1 MTYFKRVKSLADL
14 KKQYRTLAKENHP
27 DMGGNEKVMVAI
39 NNEFDTL
46 FPVWKSREPIATTEK
61 SYQYRSEFYT
71 QNGWKGKNYSRD
83 LNTKEIARRIR
94 VYVKQVFPL
103 YKFSV
108 SFSSFAGG
116 SSIYVSLME
125 APMNIIDEKE
135 IHDTLNDDFEKDND
149 TMKYRNAKY
158 YKNMIDEGNVYFS
171 LNHYR
176 VSELGEDFIIP
187 EATRVLKDVVDQ
199 LNSYRR
205 DDSDA
210 MIDYFDTNFYIDL
223 GVGKYGKPF
232 KVVKKELKKNKKAVA
247 TQGVK

>member
-46 FPVWKSREPIATTEK
+46 FPVWKSREPLSTDEK

-83 LNTKEIARRIR
+83 LDTKEIARRIR

-108 SFSSFAGG
+108 SFSSYAGG
-116 SSIYVSLME
+116 SSIHVSLME
-125 APMNIIDEKE
+125 APMNILDEKE
-135 IHDTLNDDFEKDND
+135 ICDTLNDDFEKEND
-149 TMKYRNAKY
+149 TRKYKAKY
-158 YKNMIDEGNVYFS
+158 YKNMIDEDNINFDLSYY
-171 LNHYR
+171 H
-176 VSELGEDFIIP
+176 VSELGKDFIIP

-210 MIDYFDTNFYIDL
+210 MIDYFDTNFYIHL

-247 TQGVK
+247 VKE